1 MGILDNF
8 KKGVSRLNDSFWR
21 RINRGR
27 GRSSERYVN
36 VATGAGNRQLKK
48 TTVPDLSQQEMVNG
62 YMSAVYSASKRI
74 ADAIALTTFKLYKTK
89 NNKIEK
95 IIDFSDP
102 FYKLMMNPNPLMDHI
117 EVMERISTD
126 LDLTGNAYIYVVR
139 DDKGI
144 PVELHPLLSQNMTV
158 VPEKEDDDNGNLVAG
173 YLYSL
178 DSPDSTYPSFID
190 DGRTTAFSREEII
203 HFKNANP
210 KSLFY
215 GFSPIEAARYS
226 IDTDTEMSVQRLRLL
241 QNRAIPEGLLVS
253 QRPLT
258 QEDAE
263 RIRTQW
269 NQLYQGRNSRGKL
282 AVLDAGSF
290 SFQRLGLSAEELEF
304 QQGKESVWQEI
315 FAIYRVPYAILG
327 GPEVNKATVEA
338 AERIFIKDAI
348 KPRLAKIQA
357 TLNKWLMPMFGE
369 EQLMMFDDPTSKD
382 SSFRLLEK
390 KTNLQ
395 MGMTTINEERE
406 RDGLEPVEWGDVPL
420 LQMNI
425 APLGEDPRGEILDV
439 KPLDPDRE
447 EDNEEEAGEEEDNLN
462 KWLTEALGKKQYE
475 ILKSEASEDL
485 KA

>member
-8 KKGVSRLNDSFWR
+8 KKRFSRLNDSFWR
-21 RINRGR
+21 RLNRKPS
-27 GRSSERYVN
+27 SSERYVN

-48 TTVPDLSQQEMVNG
+48 TTVPDLSQQEMVDG
-62 YMSAVYSASKRI
+62 YMSAVYSATKRI
-74 ADAIALTTFKLYKTK
+74 ADAISLTSFKMYRTEK
-89 NNKIEK
+89 NKMK
-95 IIDFSDP
+95 KVLDFSNP
-102 FYKLMMNPNPLMDHI
+102 FYRLFMNPNPLMDHI
-117 EVMERISTD
+117 EVMERVSID
-126 LDLTGNAYIYVVR
+126 LDLTGNAYLYVVR
-139 DDKGI
+139 DEKGV

-158 VPEKEDDDNGNLVAG
+158 VPEKEEDDDGQLIAG

-178 DSPDSTYPSFID
+178 DTPDSTYPTFMD
-190 DGRTTAFSREEII
+190 DGRTTAFSRDEII
-203 HFKNANP
+203 HFKTANP

-226 IDTDTEMSVQRLRLL
+226 MDTDTEMSVQRLRLL

-269 NQLYQGRNSRGKL
+269 NQLYQGRQQRGKL

-290 SFQRLGLSAEELEF
+290 EFKRLGLSAEELEF
-304 QQGKESVWQEI
+304 QKGKDSVWQEI

-357 TLNKWLMPMFGE
+357 TINKFLMPMFGE
-369 EQLMMFDDPTSKD
+369 NMIMMFDDPTSKD

-395 MGMTTINEERE
+395 LGMTTINEERE

-420 LQMNI
+420 IQMNMM
-425 APLGEDPRGEILDV
+425 PLGEEKESREIIDVDEEKQENLD
-439 KPLDPDRE
+439 
-447 EDNEEEAGEEEDNLN
+447 
-462 KWLTEALGKKQYE
+462 KWLNEVFTKDT
-475 ILKSEASEDL
+475 EASEDL
-485 KA
+485 KG

>member
-8 KKGVSRLNDSFWR
+8 KKGFSRLNESFWR
-21 RINRGR
+21 RINRKP
-27 GRSSERYVN
+27 RSSERYVN

-48 TTVPDLSQQEMVNG
+48 TTVPDLSQQEMVDG
-62 YMSAVYSASKRI
+62 YMSAVYSATKRI
-74 ADAIALTTFKLYKTK
+74 ADAIALTSFKLYQTK
-89 NNKIEK
+89 NNKMEK
-95 IIDFSDP
+95 VIDFSNP
-102 FYKLMMNPNPLMDHI
+102 FYRLFMNPNPLMDHI
-117 EVMERISTD
+117 EVMERVSID
-126 LDLTGNAYIYVVR
+126 LDLTGNAYLYVVR
-139 DDKGI
+139 DDNGI

-158 VPEKEDDDNGNLVAG
+158 VPEKEDDEDGHLVAG

-178 DSPDSTYPSFID
+178 DSPDSSYPTFLD

-203 HFKNANP
+203 HFKTANP

-226 IDTDTEMSVQRLRLL
+226 IDTDTEMSIQRLRLL

-269 NQLYQGRNSRGKL
+269 NQLYQGRNQRGKL

-290 SFQRLGLSAEELEF
+290 NFQRLGLSAEELEF
-304 QQGKESVWQEI
+304 QEGKESVWQEI
-315 FAIYRVPYAILG
+315 FAVYRVPYAILG

-357 TLNKWLMPMFGE
+357 TMNKFLMPMFGDNV
-369 EQLMMFDDPTSKD
+369 LMLFDDPTSKD

-420 LQMNI
+420 IQMNMT
-425 APLGEDPRGEILDV
+425 PLGQNPKIEEVIDVRENDDKEDDLD
-439 KPLDPDRE
+439 
-447 EDNEEEAGEEEDNLN
+447 
-462 KWLTEALGKKQYE
+462 KWLNEVFE
-475 ILKSEASEDL
+475 DREASEDL

>member
-8 KKGVSRLNDSFWR
+8 KKGFSRLNPTFWR
-21 RINRGR
+21 RLNRKPP
-27 GRSSERYVN
+27 SSERYLN
-36 VATGAGNRQLKK
+36 VATGPGNRQLKK
-48 TTVPDLSQQEMVNG
+48 TTVPDMTQQEMVDG
-62 YMSAVYSASKRI
+62 YMSAVYSATKRI
-74 ADAIALTTFKLYKTK
+74 ADAISLTSFKMYRTQ
-89 NNKIEK
+89 NNKMEK
-95 IIDFSDP
+95 VLDFSNP
-102 FYKLMMNPNPLMDHI
+102 FYKLFMNPNPLMDHI
-117 EVMERISTD
+117 EVMERVSID
-126 LDLTGNAYIYVVR
+126 LDLTGNAYLYVVR
-139 DDKGI
+139 DEKGV

-158 VPEKEDDDNGNLVAG
+158 VPEKEEDDDGQLVAG

-178 DSPDSTYPSFID
+178 DTPDSTYPTFMD
-190 DGRTTAFSREEII
+190 DGRTTAFARDEII
-203 HFKNANP
+203 HFKTANP
-210 KSLFY
+210 KSIFY

-269 NQLYQGRNSRGKL
+269 NQLYQGRQQRGKL

-290 SFQRLGLSAEELEF
+290 EFKRLGLSAEELEF
-304 QQGKESVWQEI
+304 QKGKESVWQEI
-315 FAIYRVPYAILG
+315 FAIYRVPFAILG

-338 AERIFIKDAI
+338 AERIFIKDAL

-357 TLNKWLMPMFGE
+357 TINKFLMPMFGE
-369 EQLMMFDDPTSKD
+369 NMIMMFDDPTSKD

-395 MGMTTINEERE
+395 LGMTTINEERE

-420 LQMNI
+420 IQMNML
-425 APLGEDPRGEILDV
+425 PLGEEKESREIIDVDEDKQENLD
-439 KPLDPDRE
+439 
-447 EDNEEEAGEEEDNLN
+447 
-462 KWLTEALGKKQYE
+462 KWLNEVFTKDT
-475 ILKSEASEDL
+475 EASEDL
-485 KA
+485 KG

>member
-8 KKGVSRLNDSFWR
+8 KKGFSRLNPTFWR
-21 RINRGR
+21 RLNRKPP
-27 GRSSERYVN
+27 SSERYLN
-36 VATGAGNRQLKK
+36 VATGPGNRQLKK
-48 TTVPDLSQQEMVNG
+48 TTVPDMTQQEMVDG
-62 YMSAVYSASKRI
+62 YMSAVYSATKRI
-74 ADAIALTTFKLYKTK
+74 ADAISLTSFKMYRTQ
-89 NNKIEK
+89 NNKMEK
-95 IIDFSDP
+95 VLDFSNP
-102 FYKLMMNPNPLMDHI
+102 FYKLFMNPNPLMDHI
-117 EVMERISTD
+117 EVMERVSID
-126 LDLTGNAYIYVVR
+126 LDLTGNAYLYVVR
-139 DDKGI
+139 DEKGV

-158 VPEKEDDDNGNLVAG
+158 VPEKEEDDDGQLVAG

-178 DSPDSTYPSFID
+178 DTPDSTYPTFMD
-190 DGRTTAFSREEII
+190 DGRTTAFARDEII
-203 HFKNANP
+203 HFKTANP

-269 NQLYQGRNSRGKL
+269 NQLYQGRQQRGKL

-290 SFQRLGLSAEELEF
+290 EFKRLGLSAEELEF
-304 QQGKESVWQEI
+304 QKGKESVWQEI
-315 FAIYRVPYAILG
+315 FAIYRVPFAILG

-338 AERIFIKDAI
+338 AERIFIKDAL

-357 TLNKWLMPMFGE
+357 TINKFLMPMFGE
-369 EQLMMFDDPTSKD
+369 NMIMMFDDPTSKD

-395 MGMTTINEERE
+395 LGMTTINEERE

-420 LQMNI
+420 IQMNML
-425 APLGEDPRGEILDV
+425 PLGEEKESREIIDVDEDKQENLD
-439 KPLDPDRE
+439 
-447 EDNEEEAGEEEDNLN
+447 
-462 KWLTEALGKKQYE
+462 KWLNEVFTKDT
-475 ILKSEASEDL
+475 EASEDL
-485 KA
+485 KG